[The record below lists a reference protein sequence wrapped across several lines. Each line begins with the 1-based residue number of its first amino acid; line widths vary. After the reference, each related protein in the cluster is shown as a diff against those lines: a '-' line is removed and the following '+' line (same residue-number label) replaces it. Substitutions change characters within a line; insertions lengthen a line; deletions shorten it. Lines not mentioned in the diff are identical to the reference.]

1 MPGDDHSEPYGPDRQ
16 VEIYSMGMLA
26 DQPPEHPISFEAL
39 EARAEAALSPEAFG
53 YVTGGAGAER
63 TVERNRTAFDQWN
76 LVPRMLR
83 GVEER
88 DLTVELLGQEL
99 TVPVL
104 LAPIGCQSVLH
115 EDAELAVAR
124 AASAMD
130 VPMVLSS
137 VSSEPMEDVAEALGS
152 TPGWFQLYWS
162 SNREIAASFI
172 ERAETAGY
180 EAIVLTV
187 DTPVPGWRERDLE
200 QGYLPYLDGDGLANY
215 FTDPVFREALDVP
228 PEENPGM
235 ATQHWI
241 DIFGDPSITWDDLGF
256 VREHT
261 DLPLVIKGVLHPDDA
276 LEAIDRD
283 VDGIIV
289 SNHGGRQVD
298 GSIGAIE
305 ALPAVVDAVDG
316 RVPVLFDSGIRR
328 GADAIKAIGLGADAV
343 LLGRPYAYGL
353 GIDGEAGVEAVLKN
367 FLADL
372 DVTLGLCG
380 ERTISGVDR
389 SLLVEAD

>member
-1 MPGDDHSEPYGPDRQ
+1 MPGDDPSEPYGPDRQ

-26 DQPPEHPISFEAL
+26 DQPPEYPISFEAL

-63 TVERNRTAFDQWN
+63 TVERNRTAFDRWN

-88 DLTVELLGQEL
+88 DLSVEVLGREL

-124 AASAMD
+124 AASDMD

-162 SNREIAASFI
+162 SDREITASFL
-172 ERAETAGY
+172 ERADAAGY

-200 QGYLPYLDGDGLANY
+200 
-215 FTDPVFREALDVP
+215 
-228 PEENPGM
+228 
-235 ATQHWI
+235 
-241 DIFGDPSITWDDLGF
+241 
-256 VREHT
+256 
-261 DLPLVIKGVLHPDDA
+261 
-276 LEAIDRD
+276 
-283 VDGIIV
+283 
-289 SNHGGRQVD
+289 
-298 GSIGAIE
+298 
-305 ALPAVVDAVDG
+305 
-316 RVPVLFDSGIRR
+316 
-328 GADAIKAIGLGADAV
+328 
-343 LLGRPYAYGL
+343 
-353 GIDGEAGVEAVLKN
+353 
-367 FLADL
+367 
-372 DVTLGLCG
+372 
-380 ERTISGVDR
+380 
-389 SLLVEAD
+389 